1 MCVRIAIVGLL
12 FLLPLTSQAQA
23 DDWSGLSF
31 GAYTG
36 IGLSHN
42 SARSSTFNES
52 SFGAAQ
58 SLPSDAT
65 EWSGGFAL
73 SANWRMQNAVVGIG
87 VELDPFGAT
96 QQMRCRLIWMDGLNS
111 NVFVTDEVIGKCYR
125 DVSWSAS
132 VVGRLG
138 WLASESTLLYG
149 LGGWTTSRIRQN
161 FEWPSSLDPTSA
173 NLNGTTVGGGVEHR
187 LTENWHVAVE
197 FRATMFEARSVR
209 TVSKELD
216 APQTTVVGGDV
227 ETVRLG
233 LSYIVPLR

>member
-1 MCVRIAIVGLL
+1 MSVRIAIVGLL
-12 FLLPLTSQAQA
+12 FFLPFTRAQA
-23 DDWSGLSF
+23 DDWSALSF

-36 IGLSHN
+36 IGLPHN
-42 SARSSTFNES
+42 SARSAAFNAST
-52 SFGAAQ
+52 FGAAQ
-58 SLPSDAT
+58 SISTDDT
-65 EWSGGFAL
+65 EWRGGFAI
-73 SANWRMQNAVVGIG
+73 SASWRMQSAVVAIG
-87 VELDPFGAT
+87 VDLDPFGST
-96 QQMRCRLIWMDGLNS
+96 QQTDCRLIWTDGFDS
-111 NVFVTDEVIGKCYR
+111 NVLVTDVGIGKCNR

-132 VVGRLG
+132 VAGRLG

-161 FEWPSSLDPTSA
+161 FEWPSLLEPVSA

-187 LTENWHVAVE
+187 LTENWHVSVE
-197 FRATMFEARSVR
+197 FRATMFETRSVR

-216 APQTTVVGGDV
+216 APQFSAVGGDV